1 MGIFQRKDSE
11 LWWMSLSHKGKRVR
25 LSTGT
30 ANRKLAAKIYAKVLL
45 DVQTEAH
52 FPKLPEHSK
61 TFGDLIERYMTDH
74 SAIQKKPKSHRRDKS
89 LKTHLLAAFGTR
101 LLVEIAPA
109 DIAAYKTARRQAGA
123 SAGTVNR
130 ELGLARHAYNL
141 AKREWEWTSR
151 NPFEMVRS
159 EIEPKG
165 RDRWLR
171 DEEEVLL
178 LATCPRWLGEL
189 VEVALETGM
198 RLGEL
203 LGLERKNVDLVRKVI
218 YIEAGTAKN
227 ALPRTIP
234 LSARA
239 EATIRDLYGRK
250 PTSSPYVFSTRS
262 GRTITEGTVN
272 RAFRRSRGRAAL
284 TNVRFHDLRHTFA
297 TRLCQAGVDLYVV
310 QRLLGHQDP
319 KMTQRYAH
327 HCTESLRPG
336 MRALDDRFVAHLSR
350 LCHGGSREA
359 PATPGTAGVTG

>member
-11 LWWMSLSHKGKRVR
+11 QWWMSFSHQGQRVR
-25 LSTGT
+25 VSTGT
-30 ANRKLAAKIYAKVLL
+30 ANRKLAEKIYAKVLL
-45 DVQTEAH
+45 EVQTETY

-61 TFGDLIERYMTDH
+61 TFKDLIERYMAEH
-74 SAIQKKPKSHRRDKS
+74 SAIHKKPKSHRRDKS

-101 LLVEIAPA
+101 LLVDIAPA
-109 DIAAYKTARRQAGA
+109 HIAAYKTARRQAGA

-159 EIEPKG
+159 ETEPKG

-171 DEEEVLL
+171 DEEEVLF

-189 VEVALETGM
+189 TEVALETGM

-218 YIEAGTAKN
+218 YVEAGTAKN

-234 LSARA
+234 LSSRA
-239 EATIRDLYGRK
+239 EATIRELYGRK
-250 PTSSPYVFSTRS
+250 PTGSPYVFSTRS
-262 GRTITEGTVN
+262 GRMITEGTVN

-297 TRLCQAGVDLYVV
+297 TRLCQVGVDLYVV

-336 MRALDDRFVAHLSR
+336 MRALDERFVAHLSR

-359 PATPGTAGVTG
+359 PAAPGTAGVTG